1 MYAVT
6 GVVKKVGKLGCSPIY
21 REIVGWYGNGM
32 VYAGKAYRF
41 REPGLPLRAHPWQVY
56 PLSWLFDL
64 PDLAVSRAGLGRVT
78 LLLVGLAL
86 PGCPEGS
93 KQPSAA
99 CSKPFEQCQLPDGPL
114 GVCQEV
120 DCKGEHVGPCLV
132 CMSQH

>member
-1 MYAVT
+1 SRLRSWSPMYAVT

-32 VYAGKAYRF
+32 VYAGKPIAFANLGSHCAPTRGKSTPF
-41 REPGLPLRAHPWQVY
+41 MAIRPSR
-56 PLSWLFDL
+56 
-64 PDLAVSRAGLGRVT
+64 LAVSRAGLGRVT

-99 CSKPFEQCQLPDGPL
+99 C
-114 GVCQEV
+114 
-120 DCKGEHVGPCLV
+120 
-132 CMSQH
+132 